1 VLTLADLLIHKTGDD
16 RKPKLLTGYKRG
28 CGWYLKPEMKKWEN
42 FIMLALGMGKLNF
55 SCKDPTAFSE
65 LRLKP

>member
-1 VLTLADLLIHKTGDD
+1 MDSAGFGRSAYHKTGDE

-28 CGWYLKPEMKKWEN
+28 HGWYLKPEMKKWEN

-55 SCKDPTAFSE
+55 SCKDLWTE
-65 LRLKP
+65 TKTLK